1 MRSAGAELPGNVTG
15 LAGHRVEMTRRVGQ
29 EAMPALRIVA
39 GLAICRRQVMIR
51 LLQVLAHG
59 FPPRFAAQDR
69 RRPGLAA
76 ETLGIIGG
84 IMAVTALHQ
93 FAGVNIPG
101 EMELWFAG

>member
-1 MRSAGAELPGNVTG
+1 MPFLGVVT
-15 LAGHRVEMTRRVGQ
+15 
-29 EAMPALRIVA
+29 

-69 RRPGLAA
+69 RRPGFGA
-76 ETLGIIGG
+76 EALRIIGG
-84 IMAVTALHQ
+84 VMAVTALHQ

-101 EMELWFAG
+101 EMELWFAGEIE